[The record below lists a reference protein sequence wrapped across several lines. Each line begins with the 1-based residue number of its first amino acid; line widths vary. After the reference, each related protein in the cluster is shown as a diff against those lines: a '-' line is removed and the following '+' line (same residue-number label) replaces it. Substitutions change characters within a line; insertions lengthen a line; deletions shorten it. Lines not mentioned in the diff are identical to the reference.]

1 LKTLLSLTAILE
13 GTTGLALL
21 FAPALVV
28 SILLGSSLVEPS
40 GILVGRLTGLALI
53 SLTIMCW
60 LYRGEENH
68 AGGVV
73 KVVLFYNVA
82 TATLLVYAGTSGFPG
97 VAIWSVSLLHAGM
110 AIWCMTLLR
119 KVTAGND

>member
-1 LKTLLSLTAILE
+1 LKTLLTATVIFE
-13 GTTGLALL
+13 GATGIALL

-28 SILLGSSLVEPS
+28 SVLLGSSLVEPT

-60 LYRGEENH
+60 IYRNEEHH

-73 KVVLFYNVA
+73 KSLAFYNVA
-82 TATLLVYAGTSGFPG
+82 AAALLVYASTIGFSGLALWA
-97 VAIWSVSLLHAGM
+97 VVLLHAGM
-110 AIWCMTLLR
+110 AVWCMKALQ
-119 KVTAGND
+119 KK